1 MRSGDYMSSTDGLV
15 AELLERGVP
24 VLAYSGD
31 PAFRAFLPDLLV
43 ESRPVRAGKGSG
55 TVGFNDPED

>member
-1 MRSGDYMSSTDGLV
+1 MSSTDGLV